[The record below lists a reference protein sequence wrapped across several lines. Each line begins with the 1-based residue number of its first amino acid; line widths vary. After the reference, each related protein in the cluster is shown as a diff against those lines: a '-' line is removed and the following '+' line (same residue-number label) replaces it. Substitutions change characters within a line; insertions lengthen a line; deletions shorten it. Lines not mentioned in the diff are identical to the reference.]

1 MKRRDLLA
9 GLGALAAAPAA
20 AQTLKLAP
28 APIVPGEGDVL
39 VKVETSLGV
48 ITIALKVRQAP
59 ITTANF
65 LRYVDQKR
73 YDGAT
78 FFRASKAPGSVDYGL
93 IQGGLQ
99 GDPAKVLPPIAHE
112 STSQTGL
119 RHVDGTVSIAR
130 MEPGSATSD
139 FFICVGEAPY
149 LDANPAA
156 PNSENGGDNT
166 GFAAFGQV
174 VAGMDLVHKILNLPT
189 PGVAVN
195 PVMAGQILDPPVPI
209 VSARRV

>member
-9 GLGALAAAPAA
+9 AFGVLAAPGLVS

-28 APIVPGEGDVL
+28 APIVPGAGDVL
-39 VKVETSLGV
+39 VNLQTSLGV

-65 LRYVDQKR
+65 LRYVDEKR

-78 FFRASKAPGSVDYGL
+78 FFRASKSPGPVDYGL

-112 STSQTGL
+112 PTSQTGL

-149 LDANPAA
+149 LDANPSA
-156 PNSENGGDNT
+156 EGDNT

-174 VAGMDLVHKILNLPT
+174 VAGMDLVRQILNLPT

-195 PVMAGQILDPPVPI
+195 PVMKGQILDPPVPI
-209 VSARRV
+209 VSARRI